1 LAIDPAL
8 ATSMAPAKKLVM
20 ISEKPYYPPINRNL
34 LGPMKID
41 PIRFKPGCDVS
52 PIRFSGL
59 KH

>member
-8 ATSMAPAKKLVM
+8 ATSIAPAKNFVM
-20 ISEKPYYPPINRNL
+20 VSEKPHYPPINRNL

-41 PIRFKPGCDVS
+41 PIRFKPSCDIS
-52 PIRFSGL
+52 PIRFSSL